1 MIAYKGFNKELK
13 SILGNGKEETCSFEI
28 GKTMTEENCKTA
40 RNGFHCCEN
49 PFVCLSYY
57 PMNGSNRFFK
67 VEAAG
72 NIDED
77 GSERI
82 ACTEITLLEEMTPLR
97 LALEGMLYM
106 VAHPGREKWQQCYSN
121 VQVRPDRAEA
131 KESGHIAIARGEN
144 PMVKG
149 PAGSIL
155 GIIRERGGVIMDA
168 KMFVQKERFSGK
180 WIRLGSDRRRLV
192 GVEDEEEIG

>member
-1 MIAYKGFNKELK
+1 MIAYKGFNEELRSVK
-13 SILGNGKEETCSFEI
+13 GNGKDETCSFRP
-28 GKTMTEENCKTA
+28 GQTMKEKECKTA

-49 PFVCLSYY
+49 PFECLTYY
-57 PMNGSNRFFK
+57 PMNGTNRFFK

-82 ACTEITLLEEMTPLR
+82 ACTEITLLEELTPLKF
-97 LALEGMLYM
+97 ALEGMLYM
-106 VAHPGREKWQQCYSN
+106 ITHPKREKWKQYHGS
-121 VQVRPDRAEA
+121 VQVAPDQAEA
-131 KESGHIAIARGEN
+131 KQSGHIAIARGKD

-155 GIIRERGGVIMDA
+155 GIIQERNGVIMNA
-168 KMFVQKERFSGK
+168 KMFIQEEQLAGK
-180 WIRLGSDRRRLV
+180 WVRLGCRRNLV
-192 GVEDEEEIG
+192 EVTDEKEVG